1 MGQAIRY
8 EHITAICTK
17 HWMYNTLFTVVDVL
31 YLVVDLFPV
40 CVLGCVT
47 GVLSKY
53 SECGIS
59 KRNLGQFLSS
69 FAFLLLFNLLKI
81 IHFEILLV
89 PNKSNMS
96 AFFFSDMESLS

>member
-1 MGQAIRY
+1 
-8 EHITAICTK
+8 
-17 HWMYNTLFTVVDVL
+17 MYNTLFTVVDVL

-53 SECGIS
+53 SKCGIS

-69 FAFLLLFNLLKI
+69 LAFLLLFNLLKI
-81 IHFEILLV
+81 IHFEILTKQV
-89 PNKSNMS
+89 
-96 AFFFSDMESLS
+96 